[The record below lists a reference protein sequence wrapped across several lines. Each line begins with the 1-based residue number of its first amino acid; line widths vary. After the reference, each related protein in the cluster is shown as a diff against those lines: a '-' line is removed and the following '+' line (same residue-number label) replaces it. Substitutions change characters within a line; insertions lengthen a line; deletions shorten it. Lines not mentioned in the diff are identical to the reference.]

1 MNVFSV
7 FPTTK
12 PDLLQRR
19 YPTLSLRLL
28 PIQRLIRITAVIYTV
43 NYTIYNTRNQTSCL
57 TFCLFSQVLWINRWV
72 KKHKNTIMRIYIYRI
87 SDRYRRLLTI
97 HTENNLPLLSKTIR
111 SAYSDFVQTVKAS
124 FQTDNRPTL

>member
-43 NYTIYNTRNQTSCL
+43 YYTIYNTRNQTSCL

-72 KKHKNTIMRIYIYRI
+72 KKHKNTIMRIHIYRI